1 MAKKIEEEHG
11 KIVARAKD
19 IGKSKLLS
27 SYIMAS
33 YYIAMN
39 RSTGKSAQE
48 NFEIFR
54 DGLCASKLFHKVMG
68 DVDSYLDP
76 KKMPGRLKWSEDSH
90 KRLYENDWVVDILP
104 VTIVIF
110 GQKCWIVTHTRHTR
124 KQAISLIK
132 K

>member
-1 MAKKIEEEHG
+1 MENTFSVKMIFHFYHSVVKAELKRRGFPKEVAKKIEEEHG

-76 KKMPGRLKWSEDSH
+76 RMWG
-90 KRLYENDWVVDILP
+90 V
-104 VTIVIF
+104 
-110 GQKCWIVTHTRHTR
+110 
-124 KQAISLIK
+124 QAL
-132 K
+132 

>member
-1 MAKKIEEEHG
+1 
-11 KIVARAKD
+11 
-19 IGKSKLLS
+19 
-27 SYIMAS
+27 MAS

-104 VTIVIF
+104 GNGEYDLGYDYHECGACKLCRNRRRWASVQVSRT
-110 GQKCWIVTHTRHTR
+110 
-124 KQAISLIK
+124 AISSPSVSMRQRYSSGVSP
-132 K
+132 